1 MLWRGR
7 GWREEGVRKDVEKV
21 SNSSELEARRLAR
34 EALTKG

>member
-21 SNSSELEARRLAR
+21 TVLSWRLDAWR
-34 EALTKG
+34 EKP